1 MEDEIVA
8 LYPLGITVLDVD
20 GDVIQMNVSTMFGGG
35 SLVFEG
41 QLSTILDNSTS
52 SVNVGSS
59 LVMDGTPEIIT
70 EMLKNIIF
78 IPHKDFNGLEML
90 RLTAVDSH
98 FATAKQREVAIFI
111 EV

>member
-20 GDVIQMNVSTMFGGG
+20 GDVIQMNASTTFGGG

-52 SVNVGSS
+52 SVNVESS

-70 EMLKNIIF
+70 EMLKTSFLYPIRISTVW
-78 IPHKDFNGLEML
+78 KCLD
-90 RLTAVDSH
+90 
-98 FATAKQREVAIFI
+98 
-111 EV
+111 